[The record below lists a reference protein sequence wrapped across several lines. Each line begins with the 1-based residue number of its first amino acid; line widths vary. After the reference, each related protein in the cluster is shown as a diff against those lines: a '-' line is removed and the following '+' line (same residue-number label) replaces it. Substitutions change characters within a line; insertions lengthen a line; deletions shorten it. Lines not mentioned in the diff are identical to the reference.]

1 MSDKTDKE
9 DFLSILYHAL
19 RTRRRREVIR
29 LIHTT
34 DTPTLSVRFLAREI
48 AVAEHELSRTQ
59 ATGEPYRNVYNAL
72 SQSHLPTLADAG
84 IVIYDPERQTVA
96 GGPNLLLAALLVA
109 ISHPAI
115 ETLQDR
121 KSTNSA
127 DPL

>member
-48 AVAEHELSRTQ
+48 AVAEHELPRTQ

-72 SQSHLPTLADAG
+72 SQSHLPTLADAR

-109 ISHPAI
+109 ISQPAI

-121 KSTNSA
+121 KSTNSD